1 MNHHRN
7 FRRMIAKP
15 VRLPIALIV
24 LLCALIA
31 APAQA
36 RPTQEIVAALERHV
50 GGLLETHDFS
60 GVVLLAQGE
69 EILFERAYGLADR
82 SFAVPNRT
90 DTRFGIASINKMFT
104 ALAIIRLFDE
114 RGLSLQTP
122 LIDVL
127 PDYPNSE
134 VARRITI
141 EQLLTHTSGVGNYWA
156 GLSRL
161 PAAAVTE
168 LPDYL
173 PLFADQ
179 DLAFEPGS
187 AFGYSN
193 GGYVILG
200 LVIEE
205 MTGERYR
212 DHVERTIFSPLG
224 MTGTGSPRLD
234 MVTENRAIGYTRSQ
248 EHPGEWANNLLVG
261 ELRGSSAG
269 GGVSTARDLLRFA
282 NALTENRLLP
292 ADRTAEYTR
301 GRYDY
306 PKGRY
311 GYGFSE
317 DIVNGHRIIGHSGG
331 HIGVAAELKIFTDL
345 GYTFIVLS
353 NGDVD
358 AYWSIENFITE
369 LLAGENP
376 ASANYRYTE
385 ALIGRIVEDGTE
397 AALAWNAAQPDDIAA
412 RESVIEVAAFRY
424 LHRGMNDAAI
434 ALLSFNTSAFPES
447 GWAEYHLGEAHRV
460 LGNRSEAIAAY
471 RRYLAAFPGDEDA
484 LERLREM
491 GETDAR

>member
-1 MNHHRN
+1 MSHHQNYWRA
-7 FRRMIAKP
+7 IATAA
-15 VRLPIALIV
+15 RFPICLIV
-24 LLCALIA
+24 LLLAVIA
-31 APAQA
+31 TPVQA
-36 RPTQEIVAALERHV
+36 RTAGDIVSALERHV
-50 GGLLETHDFS
+50 GGLAETHDFS
-60 GVVLLAQGE
+60 GVVLLARGD
-69 EILFERAYGLADR
+69 EILFERAYGPANR

-90 DTRFGIASINKMFT
+90 DTRFGIASMNKMFT

-122 LIDVL
+122 LIEVL
-127 PDYPNSE
+127 PDYPNSA
-134 VARRITI
+134 VARRVTI

-156 GLSRL
+156 GLSRH
-161 PAAAVTE
+161 PITDFTE
-168 LPDYL
+168 LADYL

-179 DLAFEPGS
+179 ELSFEPGS

-200 LVIEE
+200 LVIEK

-212 DHVERTIFSPLG
+212 DHVERTIFAPLG

-234 MVTENRAIGYTRSQ
+234 MATANRAIGYTRSLDL
-248 EHPGEWANNLLVG
+248 PGEWANNLFVG

-269 GGVSTARDLLRFA
+269 GGVSTARDLLRFS

-292 ADRTAEYTR
+292 ADRTAAYTM
-301 GRYDY
+301 GRHDY

-317 DIVNGHRIIGHSGG
+317 DIVNGHRIIGHTGG
-331 HIGVAAELKIFTDL
+331 HIGTAAELKIFTDL
-345 GYTFIVLS
+345 GYTFVILS

-358 AYWSIENFITE
+358 AYWSIENFVTE

-376 ASANYRYTE
+376 ASINYRYTE
-385 ALIGRIVEDGTE
+385 ALIDRIVEDGTE
-397 AALAWNAAQPDDIAA
+397 AALAWNAAQPENVAA
-412 RESVIEVAAFRY
+412 RESVIEVASFRY
-424 LHRGMNDAAI
+424 LHRGMNDTAI

-447 GWAEYHLGEAHRV
+447 SSAEYYLGEAHRV

-471 RRYLAAFPGDEDA
+471 RRYLTAFPGDEDT
-484 LERLREM
+484 LGRLREI
-491 GETDAR
+491 GAADPL